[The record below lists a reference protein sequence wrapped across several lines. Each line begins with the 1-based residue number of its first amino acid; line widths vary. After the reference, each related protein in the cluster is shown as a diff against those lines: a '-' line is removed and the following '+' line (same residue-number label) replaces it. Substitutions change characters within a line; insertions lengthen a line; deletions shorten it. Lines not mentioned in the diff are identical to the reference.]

1 MESIWHQT
9 AKFAPCPPLS
19 GDLKAEA
26 AVIGGG
32 LAGILTAAFLT
43 EAGVSTVVLEANRTG
58 FGQTGNTTAKVTAQH
73 GAIYRQLESAH
84 GAETARLYAQA
95 QQEAVEDYQRLIADR
110 RISCGWERLPAYLYS
125 MEEENVL
132 DDEYAAEKRAGL
144 PVELTV
150 ETGLP
155 FPVKRRCGATGRP
168 SSTRCGCS
176 TTWRTA

>member
-58 FGQTGNTTAKVTAQH
+58 FGQPSTGPYTGSWNPPTAQ
-73 GAIYRQLESAH
+73 
-84 GAETARLYAQA
+84 
-95 QQEAVEDYQRLIADR
+95 R
-110 RISCGWERLPAYLYS
+110 RPACT
-125 MEEENVL
+125 
-132 DDEYAAEKRAGL
+132 
-144 PVELTV
+144 P
-150 ETGLP
+150 
-155 FPVKRRCGATGRP
+155 RP
-168 SSTRCGCS
+168 SRRR
-176 TTWRTA
+176 WRTTSG